1 MNARLSILC
10 FTVIGLA
17 MAQKTPQ
24 PASAPAPPATTSKAP
39 DHAPSEM
46 KTSTFRGLLV
56 DMACARSS
64 GGEMASGGG
73 AASSAPAKS
82 GASDSSNSANR
93 AAGDSGGSCQVT
105 AGSTEMGMKMD
116 DGKIVR
122 FDLVGN
128 QRAQDALKNDKRWTK
143 EIGENK
149 PIRAKVNGVLMGD
162 KLIVSSIQ

>member
-1 MNARLSILC
+1 
-10 FTVIGLA
+10 
-17 MAQKTPQ
+17 
-24 PASAPAPPATTSKAP
+24 
-39 DHAPSEM
+39 
-46 KTSTFRGLLV
+46 
-56 DMACARSS
+56 
-64 GGEMASGGG
+64 MASGGG

-149 PIRAKVNGVLMGD
+149 PIRVKVNGVLMGD